1 MQKTCPAFQELKRC
15 HNY

>member
-1 MQKTCPAFQELKRC
+1 MQKTFPAFQELKRC